1 MKKILLSLLITG
13 FHSLLSAQIVL
24 YNQDFSGA
32 SAPDLPGDW
41 TATSSQIFT
50 NESSPSTG
58 YTNASGGN
66 NLLSR
71 NCNPNNEV
79 RRFQVDGISSAN
91 YTDISVQF
99 GHRRTNGF
107 TPPVT
112 LEWSNNGVAWNPI
125 TYNSSAAGTTWAL
138 FSSATLP
145 SEANNQSGL
154 SFRWSYTTNVGN
166 VPCDNFAGNYR
177 IDDFTVTAAA
187 VLPVELVS
195 FAGSIQGASVGLHWQ
210 TATERSNDFFTV
222 ERSADSRLFSE
233 IGRRHGAGTTTE
245 PQSYQFTDPDPMSG
259 VNYYRLRQTD
269 FDGGHT
275 YSHVVAV
282 QAGKTGG
289 IHIFPSPAT
298 EWVKVQPLAAP
309 DEHAVLEV
317 FDLAGRLVKSAVF
330 LAENTTLELS
340 VADLP
345 TGLYQLR
352 YVVGQD
358 VHVQSF
364 MVEKQ

>member
-1 MKKILLSLLITG
+1 MKKILLFLLFTG
-13 FHSLLSAQIVL
+13 FHSLLPAQIVL
-24 YNQDFSGA
+24 YTEDFSGA
-32 SAPDLPGDW
+32 TTPDLPAGW

-50 NESSPSTG
+50 NELSPSSG
-58 YTNASGGN
+58 YSNASGGN

-91 YTDISVQF
+91 HSDISVQF

-107 TPPVT
+107 TPAVT

-145 SEANNQSGL
+145 SEANNQSNL
-154 SFRWSYTTNVGN
+154 SFRWSYTTSVAN

-177 IDDFTVTAAA
+177 IDDFTVKAAS

-222 ERSADSRLFSE
+222 ERSAGSRIFSE
-233 IGRRHGAGTTTE
+233 IGRRHGAGTTAE
-245 PQSYQFTDPDPMSG
+245 PQSYQFTDSDPMSG
-259 VNYYRLRQTD
+259 INYYRLRQTD
-269 FDGGHT
+269 FDGRHT
-275 YSHVVAV
+275 FSHVVAV
-282 QAGKTGG
+282 QTGKTGG
-289 IHIFPSPAT
+289 IRIFPSPAT

-309 DEHAVLEV
+309 DEHAVLEL
-317 FDLAGRLVKSAVF
+317 FDLAGRLMASEIFPAESAS
-330 LAENTTLELS
+330 LELN
-340 VADLP
+340 VAGLP
-345 TGLYQLR
+345 AGLYRLR
-352 YVVGQD
+352 YVAGQD

-364 MVEKQ
+364 VVEKR